1 LTVVDTKTIINGID
15 TTPQMNKKTAEYIK
29 TLIAENE
36 FQLKCERRSF
46 DINCKQLGRI
56 TNPTYLKE
64 SNEELLLIKD
74 AYSTLNKIIEEAK

>member
-1 LTVVDTKTIINGID
+1 
-15 TTPQMNKKTAEYIK
+15 MKKATAEYIK

-56 TNPTYLKE
+56 TNPTYLQE
-64 SNEELLLIKD
+64 SNEEFELIND
-74 AYSTLNKIIEEAK
+74 AYKELNKILNEKNELDNIFPH